1 MFARLTTGQMK
12 TDRLDEAV
20 KLYEESVLPLGKQ
33 KKGRCGTYYL
43 IDRTTGKTVVMSL
56 WDSED
61 DAIATEKSGYYQE
74 QVNKFKDFYI
84 GAPVRERYE
93 VRLQA

>member
-1 MFARLTTGQMK
+1 MFARLTTGQMRE
-12 TDRLDEAV
+12 DRLGEAV

-33 KKGRCGTYYL
+33 KKGRCGSYYL
-43 IDRTTGKTVVMSL
+43 IDRRTGKTIVISL

-61 DAIATEKSGYYQE
+61 DAIATEKSGYYQG

-84 GAPVRERYE
+84 GTPVREGYE
-93 VRLQA
+93 VSLQA

>member
-20 KLYEESVLPLGKQ
+20 KLYEESVVSLGKQ

-43 IDRTTGKTVVMSL
+43 IDRRTGKTIVISL

-84 GAPVRERYE
+84 DAPVREGYE
-93 VRLQA
+93 VSVQA

>member
-1 MFARLTTGQMK
+1 MFARLTAGQMK

-20 KLYEESVLPLGKQ
+20 KLYKESVLPLGKQ

-43 IDRTTGKTVVMSL
+43 IDCKTGKTVVISL
-56 WDSED
+56 WDSEEE
-61 DAIATEKSGYYQE
+61 AIATEQSGYYQE

-84 GAPVRERYE
+84 GAPVREGYE
-93 VRLQA
+93 VSVQV